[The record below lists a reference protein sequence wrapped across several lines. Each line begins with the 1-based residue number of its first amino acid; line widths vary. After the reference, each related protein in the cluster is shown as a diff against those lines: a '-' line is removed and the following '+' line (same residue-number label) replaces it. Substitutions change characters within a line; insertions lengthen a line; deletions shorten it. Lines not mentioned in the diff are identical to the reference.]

1 MRYWLL
7 FLSILFIGNIKAQKF
22 DQDLNNIQV
31 TWQLINSFYV
41 DSIDRPAFAEEII
54 RSMLSSLDPHSVY
67 IPADEV
73 KEANEALN
81 GNFEGVGIEFL
92 ILKDTLTVISTINGG
107 PSEKVGIRSGD
118 RILFI
123 NGEKV
128 ASVGINSD
136 DVYAMLRGRKGTEVD
151 FTIVRRGEDKMLD
164 FSVVR
169 DEVPIPSIEASY
181 MADAT
186 NGYIKISRFAA
197 NTNKEFNDVLK
208 TLKKAGMENLILDLR
223 GNTGGYMSSALAILD
238 QFLDRGKLMVYT
250 EGAALSR
257 RDHKATSKG
266 LWIEGGLV
274 VLIDEN
280 SASASEIVAGAIQDW
295 DRGTIVGRRS
305 YGKGLVQRPFTLT
318 DGSEVRLTI
327 AKYYT
332 PSGRC
337 IQKPYSD
344 DKDSYKEEV
353 FDRYNNGELWNRDS
367 IHVNETLSFK
377 TLVAGRPVFGG
388 GGIMPD
394 FFVPLDTTGY
404 SDYYRDLVVNGVLSS
419 VALDF
424 YNNNESQWKDIRSFM
439 QDFVV
444 DDALMAR
451 VQKEALMIGLTVDAA
466 ADNLIALQLKAL
478 IARNLWGN
486 SAYYEIINPTV
497 GAYKKA
503 IQLFAD
509 NNEVLV
515 HP

>member
-1 MRYWLL
+1 MKYWLVLL
-7 FLSILFIGNIKAQKF
+7 FILFIGNLKAQKY

-41 DSIDRPAFAEEII
+41 DSIDRSAFAEKTI

-73 KEANEALN
+73 KEANEALD

-107 PSEKVGIRSGD
+107 PSQKVGIRSGD

-197 NTNKEFNDVLK
+197 NTHKEFYDVLK
-208 TLKKAGMENLILDLR
+208 KLKKDGMENLILDLR

-238 QFLDRGKLMVYT
+238 QFLDRGQLMVYT
-250 EGAALSR
+250 EGATLSR
-257 RDHKATSKG
+257 HDHKATSKG
-266 LWIEGGLV
+266 LWIDGGLV

-280 SASASEIVAGAIQDW
+280 SASASEIVAGAVQDW
-295 DRGTIVGRRS
+295 DRGAIVGRRS

-337 IQKPYSD
+337 IQKPYTD
-344 DKDSYKEEV
+344 DKDSYKKEV
-353 FDRYNNGELWNRDS
+353 FDRYSQGELWNEDS
-367 IHVNETLSFK
+367 IHVNETLKYK
-377 TLVAGRPVFGG
+377 TLVTERTVFGG
-388 GGIMPD
+388 GGILPD
-394 FFVPLDTTGY
+394 FFVPLDTIGY

-424 YNNNESQWKDIRSFM
+424 YNNNETQWKDVKSFI

-444 DDALMAR
+444 DDVLMAR
-451 VQKEALMIGLTVDAA
+451 VQKEASMAGLTIDAV
-466 ADNLIALQLKAL
+466 ADRLIALQLKAL
-478 IARNLWGN
+478 IARNFWDN

-497 GAYKKA
+497 GAYQKA

-509 NNEVLV
+509 HNEELV
-515 HP
+515 RP